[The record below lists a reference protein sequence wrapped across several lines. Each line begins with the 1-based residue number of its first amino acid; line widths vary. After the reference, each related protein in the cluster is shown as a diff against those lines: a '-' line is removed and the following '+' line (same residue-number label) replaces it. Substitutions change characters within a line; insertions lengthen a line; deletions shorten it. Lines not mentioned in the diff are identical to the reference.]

1 MPVLMLTVGF
11 SHAKTDISNESVSG
25 GKNASPTIEP
35 QASITWFGADTD
47 TVHNDCHD
55 VYFNGK
61 DNERTRLGMR
71 FVITEDE
78 HPNFNVF
85 AATNCIH
92 NTKDYEVTIS
102 RLSVQESGAGESQ
115 FD

>member
-1 MPVLMLTVGF
+1 
-11 SHAKTDISNESVSG
+11 
-25 GKNASPTIEP
+25 
-35 QASITWFGADTD
+35 
-47 TVHNDCHD
+47 
-55 VYFNGK
+55 
-61 DNERTRLGMR
+61 MR
-71 FVITEDE
+71 FVFTEDE